1 MINGLLIINHYM
13 KSAKFD
19 DLYNMFMKSALD
31 NNINLS
37 VKTNRE
43 ISVIIEKANDLNKFF
58 ENKIDFILFW
68 DKDILLAR
76 QLENKGYKVYNSS
89 EAIRICDDK
98 ALTYIEL
105 DKYNIPMP
113 KTLISPFTYDDRYN
127 EYNNGY
133 AKDVIDTLELPLI
146 AKARYGSFGAQVHK
160 IDTLEELKDIIEQY
174 PAGALIFQEYIKTS
188 HGRDV
193 RIQVVGDKVVT
204 SMYRYSDTDFRANI
218 TNGGKMKE
226 HTPSKEECM
235 LALNTAKAL
244 ELDFAGID
252 LLYGE
257 DNKMLVCE
265 VNSNAHFR
273 NLYDLTNI
281 NVADEILKYIL
292 YCI

>member
-1 MINGLLIINHYM
+1 MIYELAYKLNEELLKDEVILNVKEKEEIMNNNKEFITLIMSYE
-13 KSAKFD
+13 
-19 DLYNMFMKSALD
+19 AL
-31 NNINLS
+31 
-37 VKTNRE
+37 
-43 ISVIIEKANDLNKFF
+43 KAEVNDL
-58 ENKIDFILFW
+58 E
-68 DKDILLAR
+68 
-76 QLENKGYKVYNSS
+76 
-89 EAIRICDDK
+89 
-98 ALTYIEL
+98 
-105 DKYNIPMP
+105 
-113 KTLISPFTYDDRYN
+113 RYN
-127 EYNNGY
+127 L
-133 AKDVIDTLELPLI
+133 DTKIKREELFHL
-146 AKARYGSFGAQVHK
+146 KYK

-226 HTPSKEECM
+226 HKPSKEECM

-265 VNSNAHFR
+265 VNSNAH
-273 NLYDLTNI
+273 LAGIIECTGVD
-281 NVADEILKYIL
+281 VADEIVSWVLKQEGL
-292 YCI
+292 ES